1 MSEERN
7 AVLMLAQMAA
17 IAGCTIQ
24 QKPKKIC
31 PKPIKQGNLNKI
43 CSGCGHKNKK
53 CNCSVEE
60 LTGEKGE

>member
-1 MSEERN
+1 MREKGEDT
-7 AVLMLAQMAA
+7 MTTLAMMAA

-24 QKPKKIC
+24 QKPKKIR

-53 CNCSVEE
+53 CNCQNKKLLEE
-60 LTGEKGE
+60 RK